1 MHPASITPIL
11 TRDCHRAAP
20 THLLSDTTTLFHRY
34 PIFKKSFLRCVGC
47 ASMKARVMA
56 IATLLIFL
64 AITIP
69 SGAGDQDQVSL
80 RLLLLVGKK
89 RQLQSS
95 RACPNDILQPVRKKS
110 ACILLLSPADDYH
123 LTSQCFKNLQKK
135 VKEIPGW
142 DAKRSKAT
150 AAEIARF
157 KVAKKGTRYWT
168 FLIYKSGDERVCD
181 CGLSEEIPA
190 ALPKA
195 IKSMKPVEKQ
205 PEAKGIRNKRE
216 NDLNQPLLQ
225 SFRKVGVKEYC
236 ACGKRKRDT
245 DSGASSS
252 ATPVN
257 ATVGS
262 STSSKKESST
272 SAKKQKVSLDKKK
285 FKCDN
290 ICSAAFKHCHEYLW
304 AQKEKDLGYGNI
316 VEILTL

>member
-1 MHPASITPIL
+1 MCWMCINEGSSYDD
-11 TRDCHRAAP
+11 RDSYYFGYNDSFRRRRSGPSKPSAAA
-20 THLLSDTTTLFHRY
+20 LSRQEKAVAK
-34 PIFKKSFLRCVGC
+34 FKTVSKRH
-47 ASMKARVMA
+47 
-56 IATLLIFL
+56 AT
-64 AITIP
+64 
-69 SGAGDQDQVSL
+69 
-80 RLLLLVGKK
+80 
-89 RQLQSS
+89 
-95 RACPNDILQPVRKKS
+95 ACKKKS

-123 LTSQCFKNLQKK
+123 LTSQCFKNFQKK

-157 KVAKKGTRYWT
+157 KVVKKGTRYWT

-181 CGLSEEIPA
+181 CGFSEEIPA

-205 PEAKGIRNKRE
+205 PEAKGIRNKHE
-216 NDLNQPLLQ
+216 NDLSQPLLQ

-252 ATPVN
+252 ANPVN

-304 AQKEKDLGYGNI
+304 VQKEKDLGYGNI

>member
-1 MHPASITPIL
+1 MCWMCINEGSSYSDRESFFFGYNDSFRRRRSGPSKPS
-11 TRDCHRAAP
+11 AAA
-20 THLLSDTTTLFHRY
+20 LSRQEKAVAK
-34 PIFKKSFLRCVGC
+34 FKSVSKRHDKSC
-47 ASMKARVMA
+47 K
-56 IATLLIFL
+56 
-64 AITIP
+64 
-69 SGAGDQDQVSL
+69 
-80 RLLLLVGKK
+80 
-89 RQLQSS
+89 
-95 RACPNDILQPVRKKS
+95 KKS

-123 LTSQCFKNLQKK
+123 LTSQCFKNFQQK

-150 AAEIARF
+150 AAETARF
-157 KVAKKGTRYWT
+157 KVKKGTRYWT

-181 CGLSEEIPA
+181 CGLSEEMPA
-190 ALPKA
+190 AFPKA

-205 PEAKGIRNKRE
+205 PEAKGIRNKHE

-225 SFRKVGVKEYC
+225 SFRKVGAKEYC

-252 ATPVN
+252 ATPLN

-262 STSSKKESST
+262 STNTKKDSST

-304 AQKEKDLGYGNI
+304 VQKEKDLGYGNI